1 MEKYA
6 RFKYQPCL
14 PLGEDGRRVTA
25 SPAHQA
31 LARTA
36 AGEGM
41 VLLKNEDG
49 ALPLRKGET
58 LALFGKATIEYIKG
72 GGGSGDVHCLY
83 IRSIYDG
90 LREKEDAG
98 KVSVYMPLVD
108 FYRSYVAE
116 EGKKIPTQADINK
129 IWDVVNAMEFCQKRD
144 DMTYDTFYSMHVRE
158 AQVPDELIEDAAKHA
173 DTAVITISRFSA
185 EGTDRRAVEGDY
197 ELSALEKDL
206 IAKAGRL
213 FRKVILVLNTGAPLD
228 CEAFADDPHVQGVL
242 LAWQGGME
250 GGGAIADI
258 LCGDVNP
265 SGKLPDTIARAYA
278 FQPSAKDFCESFDY
292 LNYSEDIYV
301 GYRYFE
307 TIPGAKAQVRYPFGY
322 GLSYTTFRLDGCVIG
337 EKDGRVTAAV
347 RVTNTGSRAGKEVV
361 QLYYGAPQGRL
372 GKPAR
377 ALGAFRKTKL
387 LQPGESELVAL
398 GMDVRQMASFD
409 DLGKVR
415 KSAYVLEAG
424 DYAFYIGTSVEQAQK
439 QDFVYTVAED
449 TVVQQ
454 LSQLCRPFRL
464 AKRMCADGSFE
475 PLPTGEETYRCVD
488 PTIPYTHTETQIPF
502 DRVGETITLD
512 GFVDQFT
519 PEELKTFVGGTGRV
533 GVCNTGCFG
542 PLPRLGVPS
551 VPTADG
557 PAGLRLDEET
567 GIPTTAFP
575 CATLLAATWNEDIL
589 YAVGRAAAGEVREN
603 NLGVWLA
610 PAMNIHRNPLCGR
623 NFEYYAEDPLL
634 AGKMGAAE
642 IRGIQSRKVAVSLKH
657 FACNNKEVNRFGC
670 DARISE
676 RALREIYLKCF
687 EIAVREADPWTI
699 MSSYNLINGIH
710 TSESWELLGGILR
723 DEWGFGGMITTD
735 WGQKNDPVRE
745 LRAGN
750 DLKMHIGYP
759 DDLQAGL
766 DRGEITVSH
775 LKTCVM
781 RILDMFTKLD

>member
-213 FRKVILVLNTGAPLD
+213 FRKVILALNTGAPLD

-337 EKDGRVTAAV
+337 EKDGRITAAV

-439 QDFVYTVAED
+439 QDYVYTVAED
-449 TVVQQ
+449 TVVRQ

-475 PLPTGEETYRCVD
+475 PLPTGEETYRYVD

-766 DRGEITVSH
+766 DRGEITLPH

>member
-72 GGGSGDVHCLY
+72 GGGSGDVHCPY

-98 KVSVYMPLVD
+98 KVSVYMPLVV

-347 RVTNTGSRAGKEVV
+347 RVTNTGSRAGIEVV

-439 QDFVYTVAED
+439 QDYVYTVAED
-449 TVVQQ
+449 TVVRQ

-475 PLPTGEETYRCVD
+475 PLPTGEETYRYVD

-766 DRGEITVSH
+766 DRGEITLPH

>member
-72 GGGSGDVHCLY
+72 GGGSGDVHCPY

-322 GLSYTTFRLDGCVIG
+322 GLSYTAFRLDGCVIG
-337 EKDGRVTAAV
+337 EKDGRITAAV

-439 QDFVYTVAED
+439 QDYVYTVAED
-449 TVVQQ
+449 TVVRQ

-766 DRGEITVSH
+766 DRGEITLPH

>member
-1 MEKYA
+1 M
-6 RFKYQPCL
+6 
-14 PLGEDGRRVTA
+14 
-25 SPAHQA
+25 
-31 LARTA
+31 
-36 AGEGM
+36 
-41 VLLKNEDG
+41 
-49 ALPLRKGET
+49 
-58 LALFGKATIEYIKG
+58 
-72 GGGSGDVHCLY
+72 HCPY

-322 GLSYTTFRLDGCVIG
+322 GLSYTAFRLDGCVIG
-337 EKDGRVTAAV
+337 EKDGRITAAV

-439 QDFVYTVAED
+439 QDYVYTVAED
-449 TVVQQ
+449 TVVRQ

-766 DRGEITVSH
+766 DRGEITLPH